1 MAATEE
7 KELEALRRTQNDIA
21 KKVILEDPLGQ
32 VVSIGAVAQSSAAGL
47 IFSSAVVV
55 NSQMNIIDESSAVA
69 ETRVP
74 YVPGLLFFR
83 EGPALMAAVE
93 KLHIEPDA
101 LIIHGC
107 GINHPRFAGLASHVG
122 VTLDLP
128 TVGVSK
134 RPLCGDYVEP
144 HRAGS
149 FTTLTFEGKLLG
161 FVLKTGIKTKPI
173 FISPG
178 NRMSLLGALRLVRRC
193 TWVHRLPEPLRLA
206 HVKVRHLRSTKLT

>member
-7 KELEALRRTQNDIA
+7 KELDALRRSQRHISKRVT
-21 KKVILEDPLGQ
+21 LEDPPGQ
-32 VVSIGAVAQSSAAGL
+32 IASIGAVAQSSSGSC

-55 NSQMNIIDESSAVA
+55 DSQMNVIDESSSVA
-69 ETRVP
+69 EVRVP
-74 YVPGLLFFR
+74 YIPGFLFFR

-93 KLHIEPDA
+93 KLHIQPDA

-122 VTLDLP
+122 VILKLP

-134 RPLCGDYVEP
+134 RPLCGDFAEP
-144 HRAGS
+144 RRPGS
-149 FTTLTFEGKLLG
+149 FTALTFEGKLLG
-161 FVLKTGIKTKPI
+161 FVLKTGINTKPI

-178 NRMSLLGALRLVRRC
+178 NRISLFGALCLVWRC
-193 TWVHRLPEPLRLA
+193 TGQYRLPEPLRVA
-206 HVKVRHLRSTKLT
+206 HVKVRHFRSTKFT